1 MPDEVV
7 AQKPWEAPEGRVVWA
22 LRELRDALKGLGEGV
37 EDSPIMSLTLPT
49 NAYTKV
55 VNHVADW
62 CRHHYGTGVTD
73 NGPSRDVSVLWTDIE
88 IKTATPDTR
97 IIHKE
102 VYDSDVQGGY
112 ELNPE
117 GRTMWYGLRVI
128 EVTRHDAWH
137 GWELKLAQPRE
148 RYRDARPDEASR
160 AQILAQENEQYQ
172 AREAVRASRYRDTYY
187 YDETTHTV
195 DSVGIVREIWQ
206 RANPDIGATLGAI
219 GATLDAIIDDEL
231 ARPTAPEPVTDN
243 DPVRTERLRTRAPTY
258 QAEAQARGR
267 VTSPRDTTF

>member
-37 EDSPIMSLTLPT
+37 EDSPILALTLPANT
-49 NAYTKV
+49 YTKV
-55 VNHVADW
+55 ANHVADW
-62 CRHHYGTGVTD
+62 CSHQSSTWVSDQGSSHD
-73 NGPSRDVSVLWTDIE
+73 ISVLWTDIE
-88 IKTATPDTR
+88 VKTANPDIR
-97 IIHKE
+97 IIRKE

-128 EVTRHDAWH
+128 EVTRHNEWS

-160 AQILAQENEQYQ
+160 EQRLAQENEQYQ

-187 YDETTHTV
+187 YDEATHAV
-195 DSVGIVREIWQ
+195 DSVGRVRGIWQ
-206 RANPDIGATLGAI
+206 RANPNIGATLGAI

-243 DPVRTERLRTRAPTY
+243 DPVRT
-258 QAEAQARGR
+258 
-267 VTSPRDTTF
+267 